1 LVTFEAG
8 LTFVLR
14 ELRVKLFLIAPNKDE
29 DSMKEEEDDGPE
41 TVSVNMGGAVVWK
54 ILLLDRNISSE
65 VDKEALGISLVFSA
79 R

>member
-1 LVTFEAG
+1 
-8 LTFVLR
+8 
-14 ELRVKLFLIAPNKDE
+14 
-29 DSMKEEEDDGPE
+29 MKEEEDDGPE

-65 VDKEALGISLVFSA
+65 VDKEALGISLFFSA